1 MNIRDVEKIMIR
13 VSSRDLIHF
22 LDSNKAPQFIIV
34 IIMVD
39 TITDFCKRVNMFWL
53 NKNTGYS
60 AFSTKN
66 QPLLK
71 NIVHFLIL

>member
-1 MNIRDVEKIMIR
+1 MNIKDVEKIMIR

-39 TITDFCKRVNMFWL
+39 TY
-53 NKNTGYS
+53 G
-60 AFSTKN
+60 
-66 QPLLK
+66 
-71 NIVHFLIL
+71 FLQKSEYVLVE